1 MSFQLVYGDHEL
13 ALSLNFDAHIEDLLV
28 ETLGRTTSSEQEAES
43 LRRGLASRLVDAMTA
58 ALEFKV
64 IPPTEKQLKYAIA
77 IARELSLQLPAEVL
91 QYRDAMTAFLAEHAN
106 SYRRRK
112 AL

>member
-13 ALSLNFDAHIEDLLV
+13 TLPLNFEPHIEDLLV
-28 ETLGRTTSSEQEAES
+28 ETLGRTTISEEQFETV
-43 LRRGLASRLVDAMTA
+43 RRGLSSRLVDAMTA

-64 IPPTEKQLKYAIA
+64 IPPTDKQLKYAIA
-77 IARELSLQLPAEVL
+77 IARELSLQLPPEVL

>member
-1 MSFQLVYGDHEL
+1 VSFLLVYGDHEL
-13 ALSLNFDAHIEDLLV
+13 SLPLHFETHIEDQLV
-28 ETLGRTTSSEQEAES
+28 EILGRSFNSDDEERTV
-43 LRRGLASRLVDAMTA
+43 RKGLATRIVEAIEV

-64 IPPTEKQLKYAIA
+64 MPPTEKQLKYAIA
-77 IARELSLQLPAEVL
+77 IARELSLQLPPEVL

-106 SYRRRK
+106 NYRRRK

>member
-13 ALSLNFDAHIEDLLV
+13 ALSLNFEPHIEDLLV
-28 ETLGRTTSSEQEAES
+28 ETLGRATTSEEQFEA
-43 LRRGLASRLVDAMTA
+43 LRRELSGRLVDAMTA

-64 IPPTEKQLKYAIA
+64 IPPTERQMKYAIA
-77 IARELSLQLPAEVL
+77 IARELSLQLPYEAL
-91 QYRDAMTAFLAEHAN
+91 QYRDAMAAFLSEHAN

-112 AL
+112 AV

>member
-1 MSFQLVYGDHEL
+1 MSFQLVYDDHQVTL
-13 ALSLNFDAHIEDLLV
+13 LLPFDPVIEDLLL
-28 ETLGRTTSSEQEAES
+28 ETLGRATSSDEEATS

-64 IPPTEKQLKYAIA
+64 IPPTDKQLKYAIA
-77 IARELSLQLPAEVL
+77 IARELSLQLPPEVL